1 MFTNF
6 RPVCK
11 RKIGKDNG
19 LTDIDGTEP
28 RTHTYR
34 PEGREFTRMGSAR
47 PPGSRRV
54 APQAE

>member
-19 LTDIDGTEP
+19 LTDIDGTDQFHP
-28 RTHTYR
+28 H
-34 PEGREFTRMGSAR
+34 
-47 PPGSRRV
+47 
-54 APQAE
+54 